1 MTANHSSRASGQ
13 ESTDTEII
21 ECGDDAEILGEGG
34 EEVRTDG
41 GQPREHARADGGT
54 RPRTPVDDLASP
66 DDATARLEDL
76 DPIFAKGGF
85 SIEGGPVVV
94 NSAPHGAD
102 VDPAARPDPVV
113 IEAFD
118 DGEIFAGVQF
128 EDGQMTGDGGFVLD
142 EDDALQLAR
151 ALVLAVDADRPVSW
165 GL

>member
-1 MTANHSSRASGQ
+1 MWVGKDRCPY
-13 ESTDTEII
+13 
-21 ECGDDAEILGEGG
+21 CGADENDEFA
-34 EEVRTDG
+34 TDG
-41 GQPREHARADGGT
+41 GVRQM
-54 RPRTPVDDLASP
+54 TPVDDLASP

-76 DPIFAKGGF
+76 DPVFAKGGF

-151 ALVLAVDADRPVSW
+151 ALVLAVDADGPVSW